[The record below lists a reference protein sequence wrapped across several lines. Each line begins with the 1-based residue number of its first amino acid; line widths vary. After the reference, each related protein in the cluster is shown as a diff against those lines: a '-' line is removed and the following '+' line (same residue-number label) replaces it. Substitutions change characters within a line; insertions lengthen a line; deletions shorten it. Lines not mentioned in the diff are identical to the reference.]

1 MIIFYHPTIEFRGT
15 KRTPSARA
23 RSGSHRWWPTIGST
37 QHSHHIALV
46 TQPRRK
52 PNWYQ
57 LSVSRLSLI
66 QASCQFDGHWCKGAR
81 GVDKTQSH
89 GLSAYDGCALSQGRQ
104 IRYSCP
110 VMGPPCIPGLWGPTH
125 TCPSLGNFQVCQ
137 LRTFI
142 FVAHLV
148 SHSFDFRAMFLLH
161 GRRSHKVSL
170 TVFSCRKCPIANKD
184 HCQKPSHRQRPS
196 GADIV
201 VSVRIQTKSKDGY
214 LITKLGV
221 LTSFDNDN
229 DVNLVAPRLVTEVL
243 GMAIQPWQQTLS
255 TPLMNGGTTEVQ
267 GYVDLCWS
275 VEGSPS
281 FNENRFLVTRHP
293 DPPFDLILS
302 RKEPS
307 YHSLLRH

>member
-1 MIIFYHPTIEFRGT
+1 
-15 KRTPSARA
+15 
-23 RSGSHRWWPTIGST
+23 
-37 QHSHHIALV
+37 
-46 TQPRRK
+46 
-52 PNWYQ
+52 
-57 LSVSRLSLI
+57 
-66 QASCQFDGHWCKGAR
+66 
-81 GVDKTQSH
+81 
-89 GLSAYDGCALSQGRQ
+89 
-104 IRYSCP
+104 
-110 VMGPPCIPGLWGPTH
+110 
-125 TCPSLGNFQVCQ
+125 
-137 LRTFI
+137 
-142 FVAHLV
+142 
-148 SHSFDFRAMFLLH
+148 MFLLH
-161 GRRSHKVSL
+161 GRRSNKVSL
-170 TVFSCRKCPIANKD
+170 SVFPYRKCPIANKD

-196 GADIV
+196 GTDIV

-214 LITKLGV
+214 WITKLGV

-275 VEGSPS
+275 VEGSSS
-281 FNENRFLVTRHP
+281 FNENRFLVTKHP